1 MLDAGQMAPDFTLPS
16 DDGSEVSLSALRG
29 KKVILYFYPKD
40 STPGCT
46 TQACDLRDAMARI
59 ENQGAVVLGVSP
71 DSIVSHEKF
80 KTKYDLNYPLLSDGE
95 YEVAEA
101 YGVWKE
107 KSMYGKKFWGVERST
122 FIIDEEGRVQEA
134 WRKVKPKGHTE
145 ILASYLEE

>member
-1 MLDAGQMAPDFTLPS
+1 MLNAGQMAPDFTLPS

-80 KTKYDLNYPLLSDGE
+80 KT
-95 YEVAEA
+95 
-101 YGVWKE
+101 
-107 KSMYGKKFWGVERST
+107 
-122 FIIDEEGRVQEA
+122 
-134 WRKVKPKGHTE
+134 
-145 ILASYLEE
+145 